1 MDDKNT
7 PHNDIID
14 YINKVSDTISKN
26 SKDLNS
32 TSADMVRNL
41 FGHVE
46 DSAQTISKKIDEIK
60 NDVSDFSIGS
70 TIKIENEFFKKKKAT
85 STYITKTLVVVTD
98 KSDAIGQKTTGLYDD
113 LSKTISTSFD
123 TLNSKKSKLIDKI
136 QSKKSRTKDKV
147 SDVTDKVFEDI
158 SEGYDNIKLS
168 PKECKQIIANLGS
181 IFSGP
186 LLTFIVKAI
195 KNPVLQGESCRNN
208 KVLRNYALFAS
219 HVYRK
224 HGTDLP
230 EGWNEVMEFDDP
242 ETGLQSTLYRRYNSK
257 EYIYAFAGTQNYKDW
272 VQNGKQILGL
282 SNQYSKALQYAKEII
297 GKFEIESLT
306 FVGHSQGGDE
316 AAYCA
321 HVLGGKA
328 ITFNPA
334 GMSIITK
341 LGSRN
346 KKSRKAQ
353 IDSYCYLTDMLT
365 LVQEL
370 TDVIPFCGLKAD
382 GDIHYIIDK
391 TPKDISIGEF
401 HGMAGFLTY
410 FNE

>member
-1 MDDKNT
+1 
-7 PHNDIID
+7 
-14 YINKVSDTISKN
+14 
-26 SKDLNS
+26 
-32 TSADMVRNL
+32 MVRNL

-230 EGWNEVMEFDDP
+230 EGWNEVMEFDD
-242 ETGLQSTLYRRYNSK
+242 L
-257 EYIYAFAGTQNYKDW
+257 
-272 VQNGKQILGL
+272 KQV
-282 SNQYSKALQYAKEII
+282 YSQ
-297 GKFEIESLT
+297 
-306 FVGHSQGGDE
+306 
-316 AAYCA
+316 
-321 HVLGGKA
+321 
-328 ITFNPA
+328 
-334 GMSIITK
+334 
-341 LGSRN
+341 
-346 KKSRKAQ
+346 
-353 IDSYCYLTDMLT
+353 
-365 LVQEL
+365 
-370 TDVIPFCGLKAD
+370 
-382 GDIHYIIDK
+382 HYIDDIIQKNTFTLLLVHRLLRTGSK
-391 TPKDISIGEF
+391 TYYKFRVCPINIKRLCN
-401 HGMAGFLTY
+401 MLKR
-410 FNE
+410 